1 MELEILEARPNL
13 SPCTDNSYGI
23 GQSVAITPRT
33 INIFWIAYGV
43 YPKLNKETICIGM
56 CRSLRAGLVP
66 KPILHGLAFSGKLC
80 LASGGEPIPLTFFGS
95 EKTRLR
101 GPQGDPVRNPNTY
114 SSFSIFWL
122 GKTRRES
129 PVEPT
134 TPYITKVKRSTLIK
148 PDMPWG
154 LVCFI
159 PKPCGF
165 RGIGRDWRWFWL
177 VGDLMPFNPSHS
189 PWFGEKTNK
198 GLGNIKS

>member
-56 CRSLRAGLVP
+56 CRSLRARLVP

-114 SSFSIFWL
+114 SSFSIFL
-122 GKTRRES
+122 DGQDEARIASGTNHALHYEGKEIYTDYTRHALR
-129 PVEPT
+129 
-134 TPYITKVKRSTLIK
+134 
-148 PDMPWG
+148 
-154 LVCFI
+154 
-159 PKPCGF
+159 PCLF
-165 RGIGRDWRWFWL
+165 H
-177 VGDLMPFNPSHS
+177 P
-189 PWFGEKTNK
+189 
-198 GLGNIKS
+198 